1 MTGDLRPSTQELA
14 AELTI
19 VWLSNP
25 DQSRSITPSCVFY
38 RDRRRLSKAELA
50 VESVLAFARAD
61 ADHGQIGLN
70 VGGPPCDK

>member
-25 DQSRSITPSCVFY
+25 DQSRSYYTFLRIIP
-38 RDRRRLSKAELA
+38 
-50 VESVLAFARAD
+50 
-61 ADHGQIGLN
+61 
-70 VGGPPCDK
+70 